1 MKLNELL
8 KKSGFKNNFTIN
20 PDIDEIIFDSRKS
33 APGKIFVAL
42 RGDNTDGH
50 KYIETAI
57 KAGCPLI
64 FSEESFDSDSVI
76 VVSDTKIALAKLS
89 HVLHEY
95 PSKNLRLC
103 GVTGTNGKTTITHLL
118 AHALKKVDQ
127 KLGLIGTAGHVLP
140 TGDVQFDKSN
150 PGTTPPVTVL
160 DDYFKVMSDEGSK
173 YAVLEMSNFGLERG
187 RLIGFEF
194 DSVAI
199 SNITYNHHV
208 KLAKTFGAYVESKMM
223 AIDLV
228 KKDGT
233 VILNKDDQFF
243 ELAKKRADGLNIIT
257 YGKNDGDLFIKNL
270 DIGLT
275 SSTAEISAFGQN
287 YNIFVPI
294 AGELNAINMLTVF
307 GIIHGLGYE
316 IGDFID
322 CFKSFKPIS
331 GRWNWI
337 DKGQPFPILVD
348 KANTE
353 SSVRFVLSHL
363 KKFCKGKITTI
374 IYMVGDGDIK
384 ARENIAGVLREYSD
398 ETIVTYGLSQGED
411 IDETVSQ
418 FAGMLDGISANHMV
432 IKNREEAVAYAV
444 EHAKDEDCLAILARG
459 DQERM
464 YVKGELIKDDRIVA
478 IESLKK
484 RGFA

>member
-8 KKSGFKNNFTIN
+8 KKAGFDNSYKEN

-50 KYIETAI
+50 KYIKTALE
-57 KAGCPLI
+57 AGCPVV
-64 FSEESFDSDSVI
+64 FSEEPFDSDSVI
-76 VVSDTKIALAKLS
+76 VVSDTKTVLAKLS
-89 HVLHEY
+89 HALNGF
-95 PSKNLRLC
+95 PSKKLRLC
-103 GVTGTNGKTTITHLL
+103 GVTGTNGKTTTTHLL
-118 AHALKKVDQ
+118 AHALKKVDP
-127 KLGLIGTAGHVLP
+127 KLGLIGTAGHILP

-150 PGTTPPVTVL
+150 PGTTPPVTIL

-173 YAVLEMSNFGLERG
+173 HAVLEMSNFGLERG

-208 KLAKTFGAYVESKMM
+208 KLAKTFDAYVESKMM

-228 KKDGT
+228 KKDGSI
-233 VILNKDDQFF
+233 ILNKDDGFF
-243 ELAKKRADGLNIIT
+243 EKAKKRAKGLNVIT
-257 YGKNDGDLFIKNL
+257 FGKTSGDLYIKEL
-270 DIGLT
+270 DLGLT
-275 SSTAEISAFGQN
+275 SSKAKISAFGKD
-287 YNIFVPI
+287 YDIFVPI
-294 AGELNAINMLTVF
+294 AGELNTINMLTVF
-307 GIIHGLGYE
+307 GMIHGLGYE
-316 IGDFID
+316 INDFVN
-322 CFKSFKPIS
+322 CFKTFRPIS

-337 DKGQPFPILVD
+337 EKRQPFPILVD

-353 SSVRFVLSHL
+353 SSVLFVLSHL

-374 IYMVGDGDIK
+374 IYMVGDGDIM
-384 ARENIAGVLREYSD
+384 ARENIARVLKDYSD

-418 FAGMLDGISANHMV
+418 FADMLGNISANHMI

-444 EHAKDEDCLAILARG
+444 EHAKDDDCLAILARG

-478 IESLKK
+478 VESLKK
-484 RGFA
+484 RGFE